1 MNKKCKF
8 VFLSHSSME
17 KNDLISGSF
26 CATYIYDSNCFSL
39 LNAEEANMVEN
50 HSVVI
55 KYRKGETI
63 IKQGTFASNI
73 FYIESGLVK
82 VYIEGNAKNLILNIT
97 PGKNMLGLQSVY
109 EGNNI
114 FPYSVSTYS
123 PTVVRAIDVTI
134 FKQLIRQNANFSN
147 RIINILNESTAQVYG
162 RFYSLTRKQL
172 HGRLADIL
180 LCLSNRIFKSESF
193 ELPLSRNDMGELTSM
208 STESVIRLMKEFKD
222 DGLIEMKTKSIT
234 LIDIPRLQK
243 ISELG

>member
-1 MNKKCKF
+1 M
-8 VFLSHSSME
+8 SR
-17 KNDLISGSF
+17 NDLVSMSN
-26 CATYIYDSNCFSL
+26 CATYIYDSTCFSL
-39 LNAEEANMVEN
+39 LNDEEAHMLDN

-55 KYRKGETI
+55 RYKKGETI
-63 IKQGTFASNI
+63 IKQGSFASNI

-97 PGKNMLGLQSVY
+97 PANNLLGLQSVY
-109 EGNNI
+109 EGNNT

-123 PTVVRAIDVTI
+123 PTVVRSIDVAI
-134 FKQLIRQNANFSN
+134 FKQLIRQNAAFAN
-147 RIINILNESTAQVYG
+147 RIINILNEGTAQIYG

-180 LCLSNRIFKSESF
+180 LCLSNRIFKNESF
-193 ELPLSRNDMGELTSM
+193 ELPLSRNDLGELTSM

-222 DGLIEMKTKSIT
+222 DGLIEMKTKSII
-234 LIDIPRLQK
+234 LLDIPRLHK